1 MLMDSKEALTKIG
14 KLLISKLRSN
24 LKAEGHYAT
33 GVLDRSF
40 DMLVAEK
47 ELRIL
52 ADASLFAISE
62 GRKKSN
68 KLPSGEMVSRIV
80 QWMRAKGIPPL
91 VRREKGQRRGGRLR
105 KNTESVFKKAA
116 FSIGMSI
123 LHKGHKGSKVI
134 ERSYNDLESKID
146 KEILDLFK
154 TQVEKEFTNI
164 TIS

>member
-1 MLMDSKEALTKIG
+1 VLMDSKEALTKIG

-68 KLPSGEMVSRIV
+68 KLPSGEMVSRIA
-80 QWMRAKGIPPL
+80 QWMRAKGMRPL
-91 VRREKGQRRGGRLR
+91 SRNKKGRFLKQTPLTQRKSAFAVSRAILR
-105 KNTESVFKKAA
+105 K
-116 FSIGMSI
+116 GY
-123 LHKGHKGSKVI
+123 KGSKVI